1 MVKLYDIF
9 MKNETSIHKWENYFD
24 IYEHYLSKF
33 RNKSP
38 KFLEIGVQYGGS
50 LFMWKEFFQ
59 NAEIHGIDINPDC
72 KKLEF
77 DNLKIHIGSQNDIEF
92 LSNFGNKVGSLDVII
107 DDGGHTMKQQIN
119 TFEILFPILNE
130 GGIYICEDTESSYQN
145 MYGGGPKRRGTFIE
159 YSKNLIDVINA
170 NHSHFNSLK
179 PTELSKKIEFIHF
192 YNNVTIFR
200 KKTIKKFPVNIR
212 NNGKEP
218 INVDKRKKVNA
229 LKLFLSSIISFINYA
244 LGLMRLKP
252 LYIGSTSQK
261 IK

>member
-1 MVKLYDIF
+1 MEKLYNIF
-9 MKNETSIHKWENYFD
+9 MKNEISIHKWENYFD
-24 IYEHYLSKF
+24 IYEQYLNNF
-33 RNKSP
+33 RNNSP
-38 KFLEIGVQYGGS
+38 KFLEIGIQYGGS
-50 LFMWKEFFQ
+50 LHMWDKYFQ
-59 NAEIHGIDINPDC
+59 NAEIYGIDINPDC

-77 DNLKIHIGSQNDIEF
+77 DNIKIHIGSQNDREF
-92 LSNFGNKVGSLDVII
+92 LSNFGKKIGSLDIII
-107 DDGGHTMKQQIN
+107 DDGGHTMEQQIN

-179 PTELSKKIEFIHF
+179 PTELSKKIDFIHF
-192 YNNVTIFR
+192 YNNVIIFR
-200 KKTIKKFPVNIR
+200 KRTIKNFPINII

-229 LKLFLSSIISFINYA
+229 LKLLLSSLISFIN
-244 LGLMRLKP
+244 
-252 LYIGSTSQK
+252 
-261 IK
+261 